1 MSDVSID
8 GLPTAGAPFRIGV
21 VLSKTFSVLSNKLGQ
36 FLLLTFV
43 PLVPVLAVTLLAQA
57 GPQKAPLA
65 SSVAWI
71 GALSGVLTFVLQI
84 VAQATTLYGAF
95 QLMGGQSFTIAQSLN
110 VGLRRALP
118 VFGAALLAG
127 LGTGLAA
134 ILFLVPGM
142 IVACMLY
149 VAVPACV
156 IEKLGAVASL
166 NRSAALTK
174 GYRWQIFGLLALVT
188 IIGIIAQ
195 VILTQVGGGT
205 LWGKLLDF
213 CWLVVATSFG
223 AVLAAVVYHDL
234 RVAKE
239 GIDIDNLA
247 NVFD

>member
-1 MSDVSID
+1 MGDVSID
-8 GLPTAGAPFRIGV
+8 GLPTTGAPFRVGI
-21 VLSKTFSVLSNKLGQ
+21 VLSKTFSVFSGKLGQ

-43 PLVPVLAVTLLAQA
+43 PLIPVLAFTLLAQA
-57 GPQKAPLA
+57 GPQRGPLA
-65 SSVAWI
+65 ANAAWL
-71 GALSGVLTFVLQI
+71 GALSGVLTFVLQF

-110 VGLRRALP
+110 VGFRRALP
-118 VFGAALLAG
+118 VFGVALLAG
-127 LGTGLAA
+127 LGAGLAA
-134 ILFLVPGM
+134 ILFVVPGI

-188 IIGIIAQ
+188 IVGIIAQ
-195 VILTQVGGGT
+195 VILTRVGAGMLG
-205 LWGKLLDF
+205 GKLLEF
-213 CWLVVATSFG
+213 CWLIIATSFG

>member
-8 GLPTAGAPFRIGV
+8 GLPATGAPFRVGV
-21 VLSKTFSVLSNKLGQ
+21 VLSKTFSVLSSKLGP
-36 FLLLTFV
+36 FLLLTFI
-43 PLVPVLAVTLLAQA
+43 PLIPVLAFSLLVQA
-57 GPQKAPLA
+57 GPQKGSLA
-65 SSVAWI
+65 SSVAWL
-71 GALSGVLTFVLQI
+71 GALSGVLAFVLGT

-95 QLMGGQSFTIAQSLN
+95 QLMGGQSFTIAQSLS
-110 VGLRRALP
+110 VGFRRALP
-118 VFGAALLAG
+118 VFGTALLAG
-127 LGTGLAA
+127 LGAFLAA
-134 ILFLVPGM
+134 ILLIVPGM

-174 GYRWQIFGLLALVT
+174 GCRWQIFGLLALVT
-188 IIGIIAQ
+188 IIGFIAQ
-195 VILTQVGGGT
+195 FILTRIGGGM
-205 LWGKLLDF
+205 LLGKLLEF
-213 CWLVVATSFG
+213 CWLIIATSFG
-223 AVLAAVVYHDL
+223 AVLAGVVYHDL